1 MDLMAYTFF
10 NRLAHILSP
19 HLKKCYSLETVAWTY
34 SDTGSDTVLFGEFW
48 EANIKGERKKFSKKC

>member
-34 SDTGSDTVLFGEFW
+34 SDTGSDTVLFGEF
-48 EANIKGERKKFSKKC
+48 